1 MLLYSLK
8 GHWPGKWSSLNA
20 PGSYH
25 LEFKHMGVTWA
36 RLQQKIELQSNKH
49 CRLHTPQWMSQFLPC
64 DLQVGRAWL
73 SCHVGKY
80 NTLECG
86 PAGCDVADLAASTCR
101 LAV

>member
-36 RLQQKIELQSNKH
+36 RLQQQIELKSNKH

-64 DLQVGRAWL
+64 DLQVGRVWL
-73 SCHVGKY
+73 SCRVGKHILLSVVQKAVMY
-80 NTLECG
+80 QTLLPPRVG
-86 PAGCDVADLAASTCR
+86 
-101 LAV
+101 